1 MALDEMP
8 PRRWWEFL
16 VARLTPTTIG
26 VIKLCRNGDDMG
38 AEALHAMAMNA
49 RLSNFSNI
57 IIADVVASGLVRYA
71 RNLCLTPKAH

>member
-1 MALDEMP
+1 MALDGML

-38 AEALHAMAMNA
+38 AEALHVMAMNA

-57 IIADVVASGLVRYA
+57 IIADVVARLCEKSLLDAKSPLV
-71 RNLCLTPKAH
+71 